1 MTSLTAIFSYV
12 KLIMNT
18 FLGKLKQSD
27 LILDIQKDFISN
39 EILTIE
45 DVVYCKW
52 QKVTNRFIH
61 HHIDFFFVIMEK
73 SLFNLIIAHN

>member
-1 MTSLTAIFSYV
+1 MTSLTAMFSYV

-18 FLGKLKQSD
+18 FLGKLNQSD
-27 LILDIQKDFISN
+27 LIFDIQKDFISN

-52 QKVTNRFIH
+52 
-61 HHIDFFFVIMEK
+61 
-73 SLFNLIIAHN
+73 